1 MRVELTK
8 CRIWTYRLNRLSFPP
23 FNLRTF
29 KFSIYIISKILRIFN
44 LFFRGW
50 GNLQASPRPILLYN
64 EFGCLTSSQGNQT
77 PQDCSST
84 FLRRN
89 VAPEFANNKINSLIN
104 DTLVPMNAGG
114 TFIQPFH
121 TLIGAAGGVCA
132 HDRGFADRCLNFL
145 ATAAF
150 LIFYI
155 YYNKNFLFFQ
165 IGDLCLDK
173 NNSYFFLSLFL
184 VARII

>member
-1 MRVELTK
+1 MEE
-8 CRIWTYRLNRLSFPP
+8 
-23 FNLRTF
+23 
-29 KFSIYIISKILRIFN
+29 
-44 LFFRGW
+44 
-50 GNLQASPRPILLYN
+50 SPSAPHPILLYN

-104 DTLVPMNAGG
+104 DTLIPMSAGG

-121 TLIGAAGGVCA
+121 ILVGAAGGVCA
-132 HDRGFADRCLNFL
+132 HDRGFADHCLNFL

-150 LIFYI
+150 LIF
-155 YYNKNFLFFQ
+155 FLT
-165 IGDLCLDK
+165 
-173 NNSYFFLSLFL
+173 
-184 VARII
+184 